1 MKAVKK
7 VGILFVVSV
16 AAVLVIGCINAL
28 SVFNYSLVDE
38 THTADCA
45 IVAGAAVRGDQPSP
59 VFQERLNHAVALYR
73 DGYVK
78 TLIVTGGYSANN
90 ALSDAAVAR
99 RYLLAQNVPDQAIL
113 LEDRSQVTREN
124 LRYAK
129 AIMALNQLNNA
140 LIVSDPL
147 HMKRIMLI
155 AQDER
160 IEAWSSPTPT
170 SRYHSFGAKARFLIS
185 ETFWYSL
192 YLVYRLL

>member
-1 MKAVKK
+1 MKFPCF
-7 VGILFVVSV
+7 IFI
-16 AAVLVIGCINAL
+16 VLSCLLIAFFSINAL

-59 VFQERLNHAVALYR
+59 IFQERLNHAVALYR

-113 LEDRSQVTREN
+113 VEDRSQVTREN

-140 LIVSDPL
+140 LIVSDPM

-155 AQDER
+155 AKDER

-170 SRYHSFGAKARFLIS
+170 SRYHSFGTKARFLIS